1 MPKIKGSEYDSAWDE
16 GPILWFDDDPA
27 FAQIKSIGIGRKAS
41 KTLQLNEKLKQTHPN
56 LKKRER
62 LFFWVIMF
70 RIRNRVRNSLTIF
83 HFRWKK

>member
-16 GPILWFDDDPA
+16 GPILWFDDDPV

-41 KTLQLNEKLKQTHPN
+41 KTLLSNNKLKQTHPN
-56 LKKRER
+56 PKKRER
-62 LFFWVIMF
+62 PFFWIIMF
-70 RIRNRVRNSLTIF
+70 RIRNGVSNSLTIF